1 MSEKY
6 NCVYYKA
13 SENPSIERALK
24 NGQYGVWE
32 ETYGYSSTMDAFTNF
47 ISALDLFNTVYKN
60 DLRFV
65 WTIDGVKYPE
75 CNYEESG
82 NLLDRSYDYF
92 SIEKRLN
99 QFTKA

>member
-1 MSEKY
+1 
-6 NCVYYKA
+6 
-13 SENPSIERALK
+13 
-24 NGQYGVWE
+24 
-32 ETYGYSSTMDAFTNF
+32 MDAFTNF
-47 ISALDLFNTVYKN
+47 ISALNLFNTVYKN

-92 SIEKRLN
+92 SIAKRLG
-99 QFTKA
+99 QFTNA